1 MKSRGQARQIGYECY
16 ELWCSS
22 ILYGYIG
29 GYKTRR
35 LLDGY
40 IHQRVYISGFAT
52 AVVGYWIGYTDS
64 WVYTNVKDNSMRIEI
79 SVGRYTMLSE

>member
-1 MKSRGQARQIGYECY
+1 M
-16 ELWCSS
+16 
-22 ILYGYIG
+22 
-29 GYKTRR
+29 
-35 LLDGY
+35 DGY